1 MGGGLFAGGVFA
13 VFLRRLVIYIFVA
26 LFIAVAAGSA
36 TFFMQTRSEYLRMRE
51 IEQQARERLEI
62 TRQRLAEQE
71 LTLERLRN
79 DPAYVEMVIRRRLG
93 YARPDEL
100 IYRFEP

>member
-1 MGGGLFAGGVFA
+1 VF
-13 VFLRRLVIYIFVA
+13 FRRLLIS
-26 LFIAVAAGSA
+26 LFLLLFVAAGVVAA

-51 IEQQARERLEI
+51 IEQLARERLEI
-62 TRQRLAEQE
+62 TRQRLEEQE
-71 LTLERLRN
+71 TTLERLRN

>member
-1 MGGGLFAGGVFA
+1 M
-13 VFLRRLVIYIFVA
+13 LRRLVIFIFVL
-26 LFIAVAAGSA
+26 LFVAAAAGSA
-36 TFFMQTRSEYLRMRE
+36 TFFMQTRTEYQRMRA

-71 LTLERLRN
+71 RTLARLRD

-100 IYRFEP
+100 IFRFEP